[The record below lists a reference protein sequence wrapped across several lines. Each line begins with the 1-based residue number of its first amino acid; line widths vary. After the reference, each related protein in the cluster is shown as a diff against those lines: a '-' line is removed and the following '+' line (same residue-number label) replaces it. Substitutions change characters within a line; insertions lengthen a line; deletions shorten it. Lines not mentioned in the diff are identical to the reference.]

1 MPTTENHILKQICL
15 EPMYLWDLK
24 QKFPGVVDV
33 HVPAAG
39 AQALLAVV
47 AMKPTSKFEARN
59 VISYMLSNRPAVKTV
74 IAVENDIDIRN
85 IEQVVW
91 ATMTRFQPAEDV
103 VILPNLIE
111 IALDPSGPRG
121 GASAS
126 GTADG
131 LAPELTSSG
140 MGIDATRPFGR
151 EFPELVK
158 VPGVEKVP
166 DFIKSA
172 QKSQ

>member
-15 EPMYLWDLK
+15 EPMFLWDLK

-47 AMKPTSKFEARN
+47 AMKPTSKYEARN

-91 ATMTRFQPAEDV
+91 ATMF
-103 VILPNLIE
+103 
-111 IALDPSGPRG
+111 
-121 GASAS
+121 GA
-126 GTADG
+126 
-131 LAPELTSSG
+131 
-140 MGIDATRPFGR
+140 RN
-151 EFPELVK
+151 
-158 VPGVEKVP
+158 
-166 DFIKSA
+166 
-172 QKSQ
+172 